1 MCMIDPS
8 PCPSQ
13 AFSVAERELS
23 IAPMLKPTEMAN
35 ADPLGLLSYL
45 TQFQDVL
52 HDREVV
58 GKPPEKKAIQKATKS
73 DSQLLGK
80 CAASS
85 RNAVPLR
92 QHKESKVCCYG
103 RESEVGWACLN
114 MLWGGHVQM
123 CCEMGV
129 SERAV
134 GWVCLS
140 VLWGGH
146 V

>member
-1 MCMIDPS
+1 MIDPS

-80 CAASS
+80 GAASS

-114 MLWGGHVQM
+114 MLWGGRVQT
-123 CCEMGV
+123 CCGVGV
-129 SERAV
+129 SKRAV
-134 GWVCLS
+134 GWACLS
-140 VLWGGH
+140 LLWGGH

>member
-80 CAASS
+80 GAASS

-103 RESEVGWACLN
+103 RESEVGWACL
-114 MLWGGHVQM
+114 
-123 CCEMGV
+123 
-129 SERAV
+129 
-134 GWVCLS
+134 S
-140 VLWGGH
+140 VLWGGC